1 MTIEWTS
8 ILFIILILIIDTLI
22 LKLIEIKTNLNGE
35 IKRKLFHITM
45 GLVTLT
51 FPHIFKNEL
60 SIGILGI
67 LALII
72 FFILKHSI
80 LKNSLGTILYSVS
93 RESLGEIFFVID
105 RKSVV

>member
-1 MTIEWTS
+1 
-8 ILFIILILIIDTLI
+8 
-22 LKLIEIKTNLNGE
+22 
-35 IKRKLFHITM
+35 M

-93 RESLGEIFFVID
+93 RESLGEIFFVI
-105 RKSVV
+105 SVFIIFYLSKGDKILYSIPILILTFADSTAALIGKNY